1 MERRT
6 RGTKCAVDVSLVFKA
21 ELEAPFADHGRLDI
35 HEFPVVG
42 RLSVAHGEF
51 QNWSGK
57 ALGFHFGVARAYG
70 AEKLGA
76 GLFKPYGIN
85 GVVDDSHLVGFCV
98 ADVDTRGVFEGASF
112 HGLNILNRGG
122 CVFLQIIYYIPS
134 THLFFGGNT
143 TMNKLIPVLAS
154 ALVLA
159 ACSSDDSTGASGPR
173 GEQKYSRTLT
183 KGDAATMDC
192 KVYESDNSVTITMN
206 MDLILYNSTLTSVIE
221 TVVGAEASS
230 YTADVE
236 MTGILQ
242 AQVADGCQETKDGL
256 AAQGGKVTCTES
268 TVHAV
273 IDLPGMTDAARAQS
287 VLNAAI
293 QKGIEQCD
301 EFYQSNKKAF
311 VEFPGEWGG
320 DIEGT
325 SLAEKA
331 TSCDVTLEGGLLTMD
346 IVYPTKSARMQ
357 AMVDGNLFAITESYT
372 GIDVMTLNQICT
384 NYRNDPENLNVV
396 CSGASF
402 KYWAEMDG
410 ETLEDVAV
418 NQRKI
423 VCPALL
429 SGEMSLEMMWEN

>member
-1 MERRT
+1 M
-6 RGTKCAVDVSLVFKA
+6 
-21 ELEAPFADHGRLDI
+21 
-35 HEFPVVG
+35 
-42 RLSVAHGEF
+42 
-51 QNWSGK
+51 
-57 ALGFHFGVARAYG
+57 
-70 AEKLGA
+70 
-76 GLFKPYGIN
+76 
-85 GVVDDSHLVGFCV
+85 
-98 ADVDTRGVFEGASF
+98 
-112 HGLNILNRGG
+112 
-122 CVFLQIIYYIPS
+122 
-134 THLFFGGNT
+134 
-143 TMNKLIPVLAS
+143 TMNKIIPVLAS
-154 ALVLA
+154 ALMFA

-320 DIEGT
+320 DIEGVY
-325 SLAEKA
+325 SGEKA
-331 TSCDVTLEGGLLTMD
+331 SSCNVNLENGILTVEVVFPD
-346 IVYPTKSARMQ
+346 KSARMQ
-357 AMVDGNLFAITESYT
+357 AVAEGDLFSVTETYT
-372 GIDVMTLNQICT
+372 GIDGSTQYEICA
-384 NYRNDPENLNVV
+384 NYSNDPDYINVT
-396 CSGASF
+396 CSLGSF
-402 KYWAEMDG
+402 KYTTASDG
-410 ETLEDVAV
+410 STLEDMAV
-418 NQRKI
+418 YQRKTI
-423 VCPALL
+423 CPAFL
-429 SGEMSLEMMWEN
+429 SGEMTLEDMWSE

>member
-1 MERRT
+1 
-6 RGTKCAVDVSLVFKA
+6 
-21 ELEAPFADHGRLDI
+21 
-35 HEFPVVG
+35 
-42 RLSVAHGEF
+42 
-51 QNWSGK
+51 
-57 ALGFHFGVARAYG
+57 
-70 AEKLGA
+70 
-76 GLFKPYGIN
+76 
-85 GVVDDSHLVGFCV
+85 
-98 ADVDTRGVFEGASF
+98 
-112 HGLNILNRGG
+112 
-122 CVFLQIIYYIPS
+122 
-134 THLFFGGNT
+134 
-143 TMNKLIPVLAS
+143 MNKIIPVLAS
-154 ALVLA
+154 ALMFA

-183 KGDAATMDC
+183 KGDAATMEC

-221 TVVGAEASS
+221 TVVGPQASS

-236 MTGILQ
+236 MTGVLQ

-331 TSCDVTLEGGLLTMD
+331 TSCDVTLEDGLLTMD

-372 GIDVMTLNQICT
+372 GIDAMTQNQICT

-402 KYWAEMDG
+402 KYWAETDG